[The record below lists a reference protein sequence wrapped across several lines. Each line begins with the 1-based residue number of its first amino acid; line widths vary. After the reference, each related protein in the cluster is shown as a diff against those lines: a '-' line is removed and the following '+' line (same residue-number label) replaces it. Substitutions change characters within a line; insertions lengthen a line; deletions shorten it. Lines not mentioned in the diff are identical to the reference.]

1 MDMNKETKEKE
12 IKELHEFV
20 LDKLFT
26 YINDQDILKEIYIC
40 KDDKEIGNKIKNFI
54 NRRCFIFGKYDKNI
68 INKYC
73 DKLSNEQINEIKK
86 TIIDIVF
93 KNNEDFKENE
103 CVINYIKRGKFDDEI
118 KELLQQNGKQ
128 NGKRLAV
135 TPYTFPNKLLCMDSF
150 EEIYNTEIKQQ
161 SSSSMTIED
170 YRRKLKEKRKYY
182 ILFEDSFRERFEFL
196 EKEKLKKEN
205 EGYRN
210 LTIKSKELAEQY
222 KKTSMRCFGA
232 AFAWFLLCWFFP
244 YQWFQYN
251 YFGEI
256 FTFLS
261 KLLFKLPS
269 FVLCL
274 VGVKFLYLF
283 VQYKTEERELKMLD
297 SYLEKLPSDCTK
309 EKAKLV
315 KQLAPHFFPDKK
327 ATKISQSFLQE
338 LLRKALEK

>member
-1 MDMNKETKEKE
+1 MNKETKEKE

-20 LDKLFT
+20 LDKLFI
-26 YINDQDILKEIYIC
+26 YSNNQDLLKEIYLC
-40 KDDKEIGNKIKNFI
+40 KDDKKIGNKIKNFI
-54 NRRCFIFGKYDKNI
+54 NGRSLIYRKYNENI

-73 DKLSNEQINEIKK
+73 DKLSNKQINEIKN
-86 TIIDIVF
+86 TIINIVF

-103 CVINYIKRGKFDDEI
+103 YVINCIEGGEFDDEI
-118 KELLQQNGKQ
+118 KELLQQNGKH
-128 NGKRLAV
+128 LAV
-135 TPYTFPNKLLCMDSF
+135 TPNTLLYMDSF

-170 YRRKLKEKRKYY
+170 YRRKLREKRKYY
-182 ILFEDSFRERFEFL
+182 ILFQDSFRERFEFL
-196 EKEKLKKEN
+196 EKEKLKEEN

-222 KKTSMRCFGA
+222 KKISMRCFGA
-232 AFAWFLLCWFFP
+232 AFVWFLLCLFVP

-256 FTFLS
+256 FIFLS
-261 KLLFKLPS
+261 NLLFKLPS
-269 FVLCL
+269 FILCL

-283 VQYKTEERELKMLD
+283 VQYKTEEREFAMLD
-297 SYLEKLPSDCTK
+297 SYLEKLPDDCK
-309 EKAKLV
+309 QEKAELI

-327 ATKISQSFLQE
+327 ATKISQGFLQE